1 MLTPI
6 PMLILFLYGLLFTF
20 SLALVIGS
28 IICFCEFIISFWNK
42 RIFKGLLY
50 LVLAILLVIAFQLIY
65 VH

>member
-20 SLALVIGS
+20 SLALVIGT
-28 IICFCEFIISFWNK
+28 IICFCESIISFCNK
-42 RIFKGLLY
+42 RIFKGFLY
-50 LVLAILLVIAFQLIY
+50 LVLAILLAIVFQLIY